1 MQQHLNRKI
10 TYSFNVSKVTTV
22 MPWIIDRE
30 LTDIQKYQLPQKK
43 NTPNMD
49 DTHPLYAWRSL
60 LAHLSIFFQE
70 ASSFISRGMRGLQH
84 E

>member
-1 MQQHLNRKI
+1 MAAKNII
-10 TYSFNVSKVTTV
+10 TT
-22 MPWIIDRE
+22 
-30 LTDIQKYQLPQKK
+30 KK

-60 LAHLSIFFQE
+60 LAHLSTFLQE
-70 ASSFISRGMRGLQH
+70 ASSFITPSLRGLQH